1 MAAEGTPFRGFLYC
15 GLMLTASGP
24 QVIEFNCRFG
34 DPEAQVV
41 LPMIAEPL
49 AALMLAGATGGALPA
64 ECRVE
69 ASPHVGVVLAA
80 SGYPGTVTTGQR
92 IDGLDRVATECP
104 DVHVFHGGV
113 AASGRRTGHRGRP
126 RAHGGRPRRNPRGSD
141 RRART
146 QR

>member
-1 MAAEGTPFRGFLYC
+1 M
-15 GLMLTASGP
+15 
-24 QVIEFNCRFG
+24 
-34 DPEAQVV
+34 

-49 AALMLAGATGGALPA
+49 APLMLAGATGGALPA

-113 AASGRRTGHRGRP
+113 AASGNELVT
-126 RAHGGRPRRNPRGSD
+126 AGGRVLTVVARGATHAAAIDGAYAAVSRVRFD
-141 RRART
+141 GIQYRTDIGRKALTQLARLG
-146 QR
+146 